1 MTMNK
6 MIFAL
11 VVGCALTIGLGSP
24 AFSNGIVG
32 TVIGANG
39 APLQG
44 AQVTV
49 STSTNQVAA
58 AATTNQQGLY
68 QIGGLSAGLYYI
80 TLDPK
85 ATNLTGQTVVTN
97 VNGNGLTVNWA
108 TSPGRQAIA
117 TAQPGIR
124 QPSVTN
130 ANSAALSAQNDDRD
144 RCDGRSEE
152 RERND
157 RDDRCPKKSDRH

>member
-1 MTMNK
+1 MKMNK
-6 MIFAL
+6 MFFAL
-11 VVGCALTIGLGSP
+11 IAACALTLGLGSP
-24 AFSNGIVG
+24 AFSNDIVG

-39 APLQG
+39 APLPG

-49 STSTNQVAA
+49 STPTNQVAG

-97 VNGNGLTVNWA
+97 VNSNGLTVNWA

-117 TAQPGIR
+117 TAQPGIQ
-124 QPSVTN
+124 QPSVAS
-130 ANSAALSAQNDDRD
+130 ANSVGVSGESEDKRHHCDEGKDDHDEDDRD
-144 RCDGRSEE
+144 
-152 RERND
+152 
-157 RDDRCPKKSDRH
+157 CPKKSDKH